1 MDIKLLVI
9 IIVFFCQILIFYRK
23 DKSLK
28 GIVLFLIFSSYAIKP
43 YIEDFANILDA
54 SITLFVILG
63 IFLILFSFLYKNNR
77 ITLHLIRTPIFM
89 IIFCVMVILNGFYNA
104 FYKGYIDSL
113 YIQGLINVSYIT
125 LLVSF
130 VFIVL
135 RSEKTLLNILS
146 STKLSLYMLIFFG
159 LYDFLIN
166 KWERVG
172 SDVNPNYYAQMLII
186 LLVFHVYSN
195 NKNLSENISLYFLSV
210 ILVFL
215 SDSSSGKI
223 SIILLSLITIF
234 VILKIK
240 KWTINILGFVY
251 VFIIFYFIYKTI
263 KVSITGGIMDIF
275 LKDDLSRVY
284 IWQYAWESIKENIWI
299 GHEYNT
305 FRSPWNNMYFVT
317 HNDYLRIAAEL
328 GGISAIIFIFYIFLQ
343 INKMSLIKNNMMFYL
358 SSSLFFVTITYS
370 ITHNNINNFMF
381 WIGIIFPSIAYIIQY
396 EKRYTD
402 EDKSPY

>member
-9 IIVFFCQILIFYRK
+9 ILVFFCQIFIFYRK
-23 DKSLK
+23 DKSLN

-54 SITLFVILG
+54 SITLFVIFG

-77 ITLHLIRTPIFM
+77 ITFHLIRIPIFM
-89 IIFCVMVILNGFYNA
+89 IIFFLMVILNGFYNA

-113 YIQGLINVSYIT
+113 YIQGLINISYIT
-125 LLVSF
+125 VLVSF

-195 NKNLSENISLYFLSV
+195 KKYLIENIFLYFLSV

-234 VILKIK
+234 VVLKVK

-251 VFIIFYFIYKTI
+251 IFIIFYFIYKTI
-263 KVSITGGIMDIF
+263 KVSITGGVMDIF

-284 IWQYAWESIKENIWI
+284 IWQYAWESIKENVWI

-328 GGISAIIFIFYIFLQ
+328 GGISVFIFIFYIFLQ

-396 EKRYTD
+396 EKRNIN
-402 EDKSPY
+402 EGNSPY